1 MDILTMLKK
10 QAEQVEVFNL
20 ENEKTTVEFEANQ
33 LKACAVT
40 STKGTAVRVIRKG
53 RLGFSASTDRMAV
66 DKLAANVLESAAYGD
81 QTSFSFADPKSAI
94 PVRTYDKAI
103 AELPIN
109 RLIEIGQEILDLILP
124 VDPIVRCNLSLA
136 RGLVSA
142 NIRNQKGLDVSFQ
155 TSPLT
160 LSITLNRME
169 ENDVLIRYEQ
179 FGATVW
185 EKDYLA
191 FARRLA
197 EQLKLAR
204 KLTTIKPGRMPVLF
218 SPAGAQ
224 ALILPLSEALN
235 GKEVYK
241 GTSPIK
247 DKVEEKLFDEKITL
261 VDDGTMDGC
270 FGSTPYDDEGVPRS
284 RNVLIEKGVLKS
296 FIYDLKTAAQ
306 AGTQSTG
313 NAVRSLF
320 TQPDVSF
327 GNVILQPG
335 RTPLRDIIASIDE
348 GILVESLLGLGMGNT
363 ISGAFSNP
371 LDLAFK
377 IEKGE
382 VVGRV
387 KDLSIAGN
395 IYDLLKDVAAVSQEA
410 QWNYN
415 FFYAPY
421 ISAPYVLIPE
431 MNVAGKS

>member
-1 MDILTMLKK
+1 MLKK

-66 DKLAANVLESAAYGD
+66 DKLATNVLESAAYGD

-94 PVRTYDKAI
+94 AVRTYDKAI

-247 DKVEEKLFDEKITL
+247 DKVDEKLFDEKITL

-284 RNVLIEKGVLKS
+284 RNVLIENGVLKS

-327 GNVILQPG
+327 GNVVLQPG

-348 GILVESLLGLGMGNT
+348 GILVESLLGMGMGNT

-421 ISAPYVLIPE
+421 VCAPYILIPE

>member
-247 DKVEEKLFDEKITL
+247 DKVDEKLFDEKITL

-284 RNVLIEKGVLKS
+284 HNVLIENGVLKS

-421 ISAPYVLIPE
+421 VFAPYVLIPE

>member
-20 ENEKTTVEFEANQ
+20 ENEKTTVEYEANQ

-40 STKGTAVRVIRKG
+40 RTKGTAVRVICKG
-53 RLGFSASTDRMAV
+53 RLGFSASSDRMVV

-81 QTSFSFADPKSAI
+81 QTSFSFADPKPAI
-94 PVRTYDKAI
+94 PVKNYDKAI
-103 AELPIN
+103 AELPID
-109 RLIEIGQEILDLILP
+109 RLVEIGKEILDLILP

-136 RGLVSA
+136 RGLVSI

-160 LSITLNRME
+160 LSIKLDRME

-224 ALILPLSEALN
+224 ALILPLGEALN

-247 DKVEEKLFDEKITL
+247 DKVDEKLFDEKITL

-270 FGSTPYDDEGVPRS
+270 FGSTPYDDEGVPHC
-284 RNVLIEKGVLKS
+284 RNLLIEKGVLKS

-306 AGTQSTG
+306 AGTESTG
-313 NAVRSLF
+313 NAARSLF

-327 GNVILQPG
+327 GNIILQPG
-335 RTPLRDIIASIDE
+335 RTPLKDIIASIDE

-421 ISAPYVLIPE
+421 VCAPYVLIPE

>member
-1 MDILTMLKK
+1 
-10 QAEQVEVFNL
+10 
-20 ENEKTTVEFEANQ
+20 
-33 LKACAVT
+33 
-40 STKGTAVRVIRKG
+40 
-53 RLGFSASTDRMAV
+53 MAV

-94 PVRTYDKAI
+94 PVKTYDKAI

-109 RLIEIGQEILDLILP
+109 RLIEIGKEILDLILP

-160 LSITLNRME
+160 LSITLDRIE

-270 FGSTPYDDEGVPRS
+270 FGSTPYDDEGVPHS

-415 FFYAPY
+415 FFYTPY
-421 ISAPYVLIPE
+421 VFAPYVLIPE

>member
-1 MDILTMLKK
+1 MDILTTLNK

-20 ENEKTTVEFEANQ
+20 KNEKTTVEYEANE
-33 LKACAVT
+33 LKACTATRT
-40 STKGTAVRVIRKG
+40 SGTAVRIIHKG
-53 RLGFSASTDRMAV
+53 RLGFSASTDRMAM
-66 DKLAANVLESAAYGD
+66 DKLAANVLESAVYGD
-81 QTSFSFADPKSAI
+81 QALFSFADPKPAI
-94 PVRTYDKAI
+94 PVKTYDKTI
-103 AELPIN
+103 AELPID
-109 RLIEIGQEILDLILP
+109 RLVEIGKEILNLILP
-124 VDPIVRCNLSLA
+124 VDPSVRCNLSLA

-142 NIRNQKGLDVSFQ
+142 NIRNQTGLDIFYQ

-160 LSITLNRME
+160 LSIKLDRME

-179 FGATVW
+179 FGALVW

-191 FARRLA
+191 FAHRLV

-247 DKVEEKLFDEKITL
+247 DKVEDKLFDEKITL

-270 FGSTPYDDEGVPRS
+270 FGSAPYDDEGVPHS
-284 RNVLIEKGVLKS
+284 RNMLIEKGVLKS

-313 NAVRSLF
+313 NAARSLF
-320 TQPDVSF
+320 TQPDVAF
-327 GNVILQPG
+327 NNLILQPG
-335 RTPLRDIIASIDE
+335 QTPLKDIIESIDE

-377 IEKGE
+377 IENGE

-395 IYDLLKDVAAVSQEA
+395 IYDLLRDVAAVSQET

-415 FFYAPY
+415 FFYAPFVC
-421 ISAPYVLIPE
+421 APYVLIPE

>member
-1 MDILTMLKK
+1 MTYSSGMNNS
-10 QAEQVEVFNL
+10 APR
-20 ENEKTTVEFEANQ
+20 
-33 LKACAVT
+33 
-40 STKGTAVRVIRKG
+40 SG
-53 RLGFSASTDRMAV
+53 RRITWPSPAGW
-66 DKLAANVLESAAYGD
+66 
-81 QTSFSFADPKSAI
+81 
-94 PVRTYDKAI
+94 
-103 AELPIN
+103 
-109 RLIEIGQEILDLILP
+109 
-124 VDPIVRCNLSLA
+124 
-136 RGLVSA
+136 
-142 NIRNQKGLDVSFQ
+142 RNNS
-155 TSPLT
+155 
-160 LSITLNRME
+160 
-169 ENDVLIRYEQ
+169 
-179 FGATVW
+179 
-185 EKDYLA
+185 
-191 FARRLA
+191 
-197 EQLKLAR
+197 KLAR

-247 DKVEEKLFDEKITL
+247 DKVDEKLFDEKITL

-270 FGSTPYDDEGVPRS
+270 FGSTPYDDEGVPHS
-284 RNVLIEKGVLKS
+284 RNVLIENGVLKS

-327 GNVILQPG
+327 GNVVLQPG

-348 GILVESLLGLGMGNT
+348 GIRGVPARDGDGQHHL
-363 ISGAFSNP
+363 GAFSNP

-382 VVGRV
+382 VVGRI

-395 IYDLLKDVAAVSQEA
+395 IYDLLEDVAAVSQEA

-421 ISAPYVLIPE
+421 VFAPYVLIPE

>member
-40 STKGTAVRVIRKG
+40 RTKGTAVRVIRKG

-109 RLIEIGQEILDLILP
+109 RLIEIGQEILDRILP

-191 FARRLA
+191 FAHRLA

-284 RNVLIEKGVLKS
+284 RNVLIEKGILKS

-415 FFYAPY
+415 FFYTPY
-421 ISAPYVLIPE
+421 VFAPYVLIPE

>member
-40 STKGTAVRVIRKG
+40 RTKGTAVRVIRKG
-53 RLGFSASTDRMAV
+53 RLGFSASTDRRAV

-94 PVRTYDKAI
+94 PVRTYDKVI

-136 RGLVSA
+136 RGIVSA

-160 LSITLNRME
+160 LSIKLDRME
-169 ENDVLIRYEQ
+169 DDDVLIRYEQ
-179 FGATVW
+179 FGTMVW

-204 KLTTIKPGRMPVLF
+204 KLTTIKPGKMPVLL

-224 ALILPLSEALN
+224 ALILPLIEALN

-261 VDDGTMDGC
+261 VDDGAMDGC

-284 RNVLIEKGVLKS
+284 RNMLIENGVLKS

-382 VVGRV
+382 IVGRV

-395 IYDLLKDVAAVSQEA
+395 VYDLLKDVAAVSQEA

-415 FFYAPY
+415 FFYTPY
-421 ISAPYVLIPE
+421 VCAPYVLIPE

>member
-124 VDPIVRCNLSLA
+124 VDPIVQCNLSLA
-136 RGLVSA
+136 RGLVLA

-247 DKVEEKLFDEKITL
+247 DKVDEKLFDEKITL

-284 RNVLIEKGVLKS
+284 HNVLIENGVLKS

-421 ISAPYVLIPE
+421 VFAPYVLIPE

>member
-20 ENEKTTVEFEANQ
+20 ENEKTTVEYEANQ
-33 LKACAVT
+33 LKTCTVT
-40 STKGTAVRVIRKG
+40 RTKGTAVRVICKG
-53 RLGFSASTDRMAV
+53 RLGFSASTDRMVV

-81 QTSFSFADPKSAI
+81 QTSFSFADPKPAI
-94 PVRTYDKAI
+94 PVKNYDKAI
-103 AELPIN
+103 AELPID
-109 RLIEIGQEILDLILP
+109 RLVEIGKEILDLILP

-136 RGLVSA
+136 RGLVSI

-160 LSITLNRME
+160 LSIKLDRME

-224 ALILPLSEALN
+224 ALILPLGEALN

-247 DKVEEKLFDEKITL
+247 DKVDEKLFDEKITL

-270 FGSTPYDDEGVPRS
+270 FGSTPYDDEGVPHC

-306 AGTQSTG
+306 AG
-313 NAVRSLF
+313 V
-320 TQPDVSF
+320 
-327 GNVILQPG
+327 
-335 RTPLRDIIASIDE
+335 
-348 GILVESLLGLGMGNT
+348 
-363 ISGAFSNP
+363 
-371 LDLAFK
+371 
-377 IEKGE
+377 
-382 VVGRV
+382 
-387 KDLSIAGN
+387 
-395 IYDLLKDVAAVSQEA
+395 
-410 QWNYN
+410 
-415 FFYAPY
+415 
-421 ISAPYVLIPE
+421 
-431 MNVAGKS
+431 

>member
-40 STKGTAVRVIRKG
+40 RTKGTAVRVIRKG

-94 PVRTYDKAI
+94 PVRTYDKVI

-124 VDPIVRCNLSLA
+124 VDPIVRCNLSMA
-136 RGLVSA
+136 RGIVLA
-142 NIRNQKGLDVSFQ
+142 NIRNQKGLDVSFK

-160 LSITLNRME
+160 LSIKLDRME
-169 ENDVLIRYEQ
+169 DDDVLIRYEQ
-179 FGATVW
+179 FGTMVW
-185 EKDYLA
+185 EKDYLD

-204 KLTTIKPGRMPVLF
+204 KLTTIKPGKMPVLF

-284 RNVLIEKGVLKS
+284 RNMLIENGVLKS

-395 IYDLLKDVAAVSQEA
+395 IYDLFKDVAAISQEA

-421 ISAPYVLIPE
+421 VFAPYVLLPE
-431 MNVAGKS
+431 MNVAGKC

>member
-1 MDILTMLKK
+1 MDILTTLKK

-20 ENEKTTVEFEANQ
+20 KNEKTTVEFEANQ
-33 LKACAVT
+33 LKSCSVT
-40 STKGTAVRVIRKG
+40 QAKGTAVRVIRRG
-53 RLGFSASTDRMAV
+53 RLGFSATTDPTSV
-66 DKLAANVLESAAYGD
+66 DKLVANVLESADYGD
-81 QTSFSFADPKSAI
+81 QTSFSFADPKPAV
-94 PVRTYDKAI
+94 PVKTYDNTI
-103 AELPIN
+103 SELPID
-109 RLIEIGQEILDLILP
+109 RLVEIGKEILDQIVP
-124 VDPIVRCNLSLA
+124 VDPNVRCNLSLA
-136 RGLVSA
+136 RGLVST
-142 NIRNQKGLDVSFQ
+142 NIRNQKGLDVSTQ
-155 TSPLT
+155 TSPFM
-160 LSITLNRME
+160 LSIKLDRME
-169 ENDVLIRYEQ
+169 ENDILIRYDQ

-185 EKDYLA
+185 EEDYLA

-197 EQLKLAR
+197 EQIKLASI
-204 KLTTIKPGRMPVLF
+204 LTTIKPGRMPVLF

-224 ALILPLSEALN
+224 ALIMPLGEALN

-247 DKVEEKLFDEKITL
+247 DKIDEKLFDEKITL
-261 VDDGTMDGC
+261 LDDGTMDGC
-270 FGSTPYDDEGVPRS
+270 FGSTSYDDEGVPHC
-284 RNVLIEKGVLKS
+284 RNVLVEKGVLKS

-306 AGTQSTG
+306 AETESTG

-327 GNVILQPG
+327 GNFILQPG
-335 RTPLRDIIASIDE
+335 QTPLKDIIASIDE

-382 VVGRV
+382 IVGRV
-387 KDLSIAGN
+387 KDLSIAGS
-395 IYDLLKDVAAVSQEA
+395 IYDLLKDVAAISQEA

-415 FFYAPY
+415 FFYPPY
-421 ISAPYVLIPE
+421 IYAPYVLIPE

>member
-1 MDILTMLKK
+1 MDILTVLKK

-40 STKGTAVRVIRKG
+40 RTKGTAVRVIRKG

-66 DKLAANVLESAAYGD
+66 DKLATNVLESAAYGD

-94 PVRTYDKAI
+94 PVRTYDKTI

-335 RTPLRDIIASIDE
+335 QTPLRDIIASIDE

-421 ISAPYVLIPE
+421 VFAPYVLINE

>member
-1 MDILTMLKK
+1 MDILTMLKQ
-10 QAEQVEVFNL
+10 QAEQVEVFDL
-20 ENEKTTVEFEANQ
+20 ENEKTTVEYEANQ
-33 LKACAVT
+33 LKECAVT
-40 STKGTAVRVIRKG
+40 STKGTAVRIIHKG
-53 RLGFSASTDRMAV
+53 QLGFSASTDRMAM

-81 QTSFSFADPKSAI
+81 QASFSFADPKPAI
-94 PVRTYDKAI
+94 PVKTYDKSI
-103 AELPIN
+103 AELPID
-109 RLIEIGQEILDLILP
+109 RLVEIGKEILDLILP
-124 VDPIVRCNLSLA
+124 ADPTIRCNLSLA
-136 RGLVSA
+136 RGLVST
-142 NIRNQKGLDVSFQ
+142 NIRNQKGLDVSFK

-160 LSITLNRME
+160 LSIKLDRME

-204 KLTTIKPGRMPVLF
+204 KLTTIKPGKMPVLF
-218 SPAGAQ
+218 SPSGAQ
-224 ALILPLSEALN
+224 ALILPLCEALN

-247 DKVEEKLFDEKITL
+247 DKVNEKLFDEKITL
-261 VDDGTMDGC
+261 VDDGTKDGC
-270 FGSTPYDDEGVPRS
+270 FGSTPYDDEGVPHS
-284 RNVLIEKGVLKS
+284 RNVLVEKGVLKS

-306 AGTQSTG
+306 AGTRSTG
-313 NAVRSLF
+313 NASRSLF

-327 GNVILQPG
+327 GNVFLQPG
-335 RTPLRDIIASIDE
+335 QTSLKDIIASIDE

-371 LDLAFK
+371 LGLAFK

-395 IYDLLKDVAAVSQEA
+395 IYNLLKDVAAVSQET

-421 ISAPYVLIPE
+421 VCTPYVLIPE